1 MINHQFERNARR
13 SRNKAR
19 FFTLAFHLC
28 LLGGFFMTSEADW
41 ESYVPD
47 VVQEWVGMDTE
58 EEAVANLPEDK
69 KEIIRP

>member
-1 MINHQFERNARR
+1 
-13 SRNKAR
+13 
-19 FFTLAFHLC
+19 
-28 LLGGFFMTSEADW
+28 MTSEADW